1 MSSEAAPYGDPD
13 TRRRILQAAWELLE
27 QQDAGVKLV
36 DVADRAGVS
45 RQAVYLHFGDRS
57 GLLVALVDF
66 IDVSL
71 GAVQLRAHIHGGATG
86 VESLQRWIETMS
98 WYTAKIDRV
107 TQVLESSQYQ
117 DEALAAAWRNR
128 MGRRQQHIRS
138 IVERIVAEG
147 QLAKGWP
154 VNAAVDLIYVI
165 TMPGAWRELTRELG
179 WTAEQYSQHL
189 TRLIQAALLKRVTAA
204 SWPNKGT

>member
-1 MSSEAAPYGDPD
+1 MSSEEAFYGDPE

-27 QQDAGVKLV
+27 QQGAGVKLV
-36 DVADRAGVS
+36 DVANKAGVS

-71 GAVQLRAHIHGGATG
+71 GAVQLRAHIHGGASG
-86 VESLQRWIETMS
+86 VESLQRWIQTMS

-128 MGRRQQHIRS
+128 MGRRQMHIRS
-138 IVERIVAEG
+138 IVERIAAEG
-147 QLAKGWP
+147 RLAKGWS
-154 VNAAVDLIYVI
+154 VDTAVELVYVV
-165 TMPGAWRELTRELG
+165 TMPGPWRELTRELG
-179 WTAEQYSQHL
+179 WTAEQYTQNL
-189 TRLIQAALLKRVTAA
+189 TRLVQSALLTE
-204 SWPNKGT
+204 

>member
-1 MSSEAAPYGDPD
+1 MSSEAARYGDPE

-27 QQDAGVKLV
+27 QQGAGVRLV

-71 GAVQLRAHIHGGATG
+71 GAVQIRAHIHGGATG

-117 DEALAAAWRNR
+117 DEALAAAWRDR
-128 MGRRQQHIRS
+128 MGRRQMHLRS
-138 IVERIVAEG
+138 IVERIAAEG
-147 QLAKGWP
+147 RLAEGWS
-154 VNAAVDLIYVI
+154 VDAAVELVYVI

-179 WTAEQYSQHL
+179 WTGERYTQNL
-189 TRLIQAALLKRVTAA
+189 TRLVESALLKRVTAA
-204 SWPNKGT
+204 SGSNKGT

>member
-1 MSSEAAPYGDPD
+1 MSSEAALYGDPE

-27 QQDAGVKLV
+27 QEGAGVRLV

-86 VESLQRWIETMS
+86 VESLQRWIQTMS

-117 DEALAAAWRNR
+117 DEALAAAWRDR
-128 MGRRQQHIRS
+128 MGRRQMHIRS
-138 IVERIVAEG
+138 IVERIAAEG
-147 QLAKGWP
+147 QLAEGWS
-154 VNAAVDLIYVI
+154 VDAAVELVYVI

-179 WTAEQYSQHL
+179 WTAEQYTQHL
-189 TRLIQAALLKRVTAA
+189 TRLVQAALLKQVTAA
-204 SWPNKGT
+204 SESHQGT

>member
-1 MSSEAAPYGDPD
+1 MSSDPVVYGDPE

-27 QQDAGVKLV
+27 QQGAGVKLV
-36 DVADRAGVS
+36 DVADKAGVS

-71 GAVQLRAHIHGGATG
+71 GAIQIRAHVHGGATG
-86 VESLQRWIETMS
+86 VESLQRWIQTMS

-117 DEALAAAWRNR
+117 DKALAAAWRDR
-128 MGRRQQHIRS
+128 MGRRQMHIRS
-138 IVERIVAEG
+138 IVERIAAEG
-147 QLAKGWP
+147 RLDERWS
-154 VNAAVDLIYVI
+154 VDTAVELLYVV
-165 TMPGAWRELTRELG
+165 TMPGPWRELTRELG
-179 WTAEQYSQHL
+179 WTAEQYTQNL
-189 TRLIQAALLKRVTAA
+189 TQLVQSALLTE
-204 SWPNKGT
+204 

>member
-1 MSSEAAPYGDPD
+1 MSSEAVPYGDPD

-27 QQDAGVKLV
+27 QHGAGVRLV

-71 GAVQLRAHIHGGATG
+71 GAVQLRAHIHGGTTG

-117 DEALAAAWRNR
+117 DEALAAAWRDR
-128 MGRRQQHIRS
+128 MGRRQMHIRS
-138 IVERIVAEG
+138 IVERIAAEG
-147 QLAKGWP
+147 QLAEGWS
-154 VNAAVDLIYVI
+154 VNDAVDLIYVI

-179 WTAEQYSQHL
+179 WTAEQYTQHL
-189 TRLIQAALLKRVTAA
+189 MRLVQAALLKRVTAA
-204 SWPNKGT
+204 SRPNKGT

>member
-117 DEALAAAWRNR
+117 DKALAAAWRDR
-128 MGRRQQHIRS
+128 MGRRQMHIRS
-138 IVERIVAEG
+138 IVERVAAEG
-147 QLAKGWP
+147 QLADGWS

-189 TRLIQAALLKRVTAA
+189 TRLVQSALLKRVTAA
-204 SWPNKGT
+204 SGSNKGT

>member
-1 MSSEAAPYGDPD
+1 MSSEPARYGDPD

-27 QQDAGVKLV
+27 QGAGVSLV
-36 DVADRAGVS
+36 EVASRAGVS

-71 GAVQLRAHIHGGATG
+71 GAVQIRAHIHGGATG

-117 DEALAAAWRNR
+117 DQALAAAWRDR
-128 MGRRQQHIRS
+128 MGRRQMHIRS
-138 IVERIVAEG
+138 IVERIAAEG
-147 QLAKGWP
+147 RLAKGWS
-154 VNAAVDLIYVI
+154 VDAAVELIYAV
-165 TMPGAWRELTRELG
+165 TMPGPWRELTRELG
-179 WTAEQYSQHL
+179 WTAERYTHNL
-189 TRLIQAALLKRVTAA
+189 TRLFWSALLTE
-204 SWPNKGT
+204 

>member
-1 MSSEAAPYGDPD
+1 MSSETAVYGDPA
-13 TRRRILQAAWELLE
+13 TRHRILQATWELLE
-27 QQDAGVKLV
+27 QQGAGVRLV

-117 DEALAAAWRNR
+117 DEALAAAWRDR
-128 MGRRQQHIRS
+128 MGRRQMHIRS
-138 IVERIVAEG
+138 IVERIAAEG
-147 QLAKGWP
+147 RLAEGWS
-154 VNAAVDLIYVI
+154 VDTAVHLIYVV
-165 TMPGAWRELTRELG
+165 TMPGPWRELTRELG
-179 WTAEQYSQHL
+179 WTAEQYTQHL
-189 TRLIQAALLKRVTAA
+189 TRLVRSSVL
-204 SWPNKGT
+204 SE

>member
-1 MSSEAAPYGDPD
+1 MSSEAVPYGDPD

-27 QQDAGVKLV
+27 QGAGVRLV

-117 DEALAAAWRNR
+117 DEALASAWRDR
-128 MGRRQQHIRS
+128 MGRRQTHIRS
-138 IVERIVAEG
+138 IVERIAAEG
-147 QLAKGWP
+147 HLAEGWS
-154 VNAAVDLIYVI
+154 VDVAVDLIYVI

-179 WTAEQYSQHL
+179 WTGEQYRQNL
-189 TRLIQAALLKRVTAA
+189 TRLVQSALL
-204 SWPNKGT
+204 NQ

>member
-1 MSSEAAPYGDPD
+1 MSSEAVPYGDPD

-27 QQDAGVKLV
+27 QQGAGVRLA

-71 GAVQLRAHIHGGATG
+71 GAVQLRAHIHGGANG

-98 WYTAKIDRV
+98 WYTVKIDRV

-117 DEALAAAWRNR
+117 DEALAAAWRDR
-128 MGRRQQHIRS
+128 MGRRQMHIHS
-138 IVERIVAEG
+138 IVERIAAEG
-147 QLAKGWP
+147 QLADGWS

-179 WTAEQYSQHL
+179 WTTEQYAQHL
-189 TRLIQAALLKRVTAA
+189 TRLVQAALLKRVTAA
-204 SWPNKGT
+204 SGSNKGT

>member
-1 MSSEAAPYGDPD
+1 MALIRGCFASRGSWVRVPSFPP
-13 TRRRILQAAWELLE
+13 TTPQVSR
-27 QQDAGVKLV
+27 V
-36 DVADRAGVS
+36 GVS

-117 DEALAAAWRNR
+117 DEALAAAWRDR
-128 MGRRQQHIRS
+128 MGRRQMHIRS
-138 IVERIVAEG
+138 IVERIAAEG
-147 QLAKGWP
+147 RLAEGWS
-154 VNAAVDLIYVI
+154 VDAAVELIYVV
-165 TMPGAWRELTRELG
+165 TMPGAWREFTRELG
-179 WTAEQYSQHL
+179 WTAEQYTQNL
-189 TRLIQAALLKRVTAA
+189 TRLVQSALLKRVTAV
-204 SWPNKGT
+204 SGPNKGT

>member
-1 MSSEAAPYGDPD
+1 MSSEAARYGDPE

-27 QQDAGVKLV
+27 QHGAGVKLV
-36 DVADRAGVS
+36 EVADKAGVS

-86 VESLQRWIETMS
+86 VESLQRWIQTMS

-117 DEALAAAWRNR
+117 DEALAAAWRDR
-128 MGRRQQHIRS
+128 MGRRQMHIRS
-138 IVERIVAEG
+138 IVERIAAEG
-147 QLAKGWP
+147 RLAERWS
-154 VNAAVDLIYVI
+154 VDTAVELLYVV
-165 TMPGAWRELTRELG
+165 TMPGPWRELTRELG
-179 WTAEQYSQHL
+179 WTAEHYTQNL
-189 TRLIQAALLKRVTAA
+189 TRLVQSALLTE
-204 SWPNKGT
+204 

>member
-1 MSSEAAPYGDPD
+1 MSSEVAFYGDPE

-27 QQDAGVKLV
+27 QQGAGVKLV
-36 DVADRAGVS
+36 DVADKAGVS

-71 GAVQLRAHIHGGATG
+71 GAIQIRAHVHGGATG
-86 VESLQRWIETMS
+86 VESLQRWIQTMS

-117 DEALAAAWRNR
+117 DKALAAAWRDR
-128 MGRRQQHIRS
+128 MGRRQMHIRS
-138 IVERIVAEG
+138 IVERIAAEG
-147 QLAKGWP
+147 RLDERWS
-154 VNAAVDLIYVI
+154 VDTAVELLYVV
-165 TMPGAWRELTRELG
+165 TMPGPWRELTRELG
-179 WTAEQYSQHL
+179 WTAEQYTQNL
-189 TRLIQAALLKRVTAA
+189 TRLVQSALLTE
-204 SWPNKGT
+204 

>member
-1 MSSEAAPYGDPD
+1 MSSEAAQYGDPD

-27 QQDAGVKLV
+27 QQGAGVKLV
-36 DVADRAGVS
+36 DVADKAGVS
-45 RQAVYLHFGDRS
+45 RQTVYLHFGDRS

-86 VESLQRWIETMS
+86 VESLQRWIQMMS

-128 MGRRQQHIRS
+128 MGRRQMHIRS
-138 IVERIVAEG
+138 IVERIAAEG
-147 QLAKGWP
+147 RLAKGWS
-154 VNAAVDLIYVI
+154 VDTAVELLYVV
-165 TMPGAWRELTRELG
+165 TMPGPWRELTRELG
-179 WTAEQYSQHL
+179 WTAEQYTQNL
-189 TRLIQAALLKRVTAA
+189 TRLVRSALLTE
-204 SWPNKGT
+204 